1 MPTIGI
7 PRALHG
13 LQHYAMW
20 RTFFQD
26 LGSQVVIS
34 PSTNRDIVAAGG
46 KVVADVTC
54 LPVKVYAGHVI
65 WLRDNAK
72 VDFVFS
78 PAIRSFER
86 GAMHC
91 SKFQALPDLVRAT
104 IPDCPPL
111 LETNIDAHRYKI
123 SLAEGF
129 LRLGRQLERNTSKV
143 KRAFKHASQVDAE
156 FRARMVNEKITYLE
170 ALERMYPDA
179 FPATTKT
186 KRKSH
191 LNIAVVGHPYCL
203 YDDYIN
209 HNVVN
214 RLRELSA
221 NVMTSE
227 MVSPHDAQIGV
238 EKTTGQTRWFYE
250 NWMSGA
256 AGHYLHD
263 PNIAGLVAVLA
274 FTCGPDSAMVE
285 TMGRRAHA
293 MRRPFMNLVLDEHGS
308 AAGMVTRLEAF
319 VDMLTR
325 QRTIQSGDCF
335 VARSANA
342 PRNDTRVAQPQ
353 TGLIVKRVGDK
364 PAPRIELP
372 PVLREIN
379 KPTVGFPRMGTSAI
393 AIKSMFEGLGA
404 RVELGPPLSNR
415 TVSLG
420 ALSSPEFIC
429 TPYKYILGN
438 MIEMLEAGA
447 DTLVYIDGQELCRN
461 SSYTQMLNDALHD
474 LGYKFKLVGTTV
486 FEKGGLFALPQFLRQ
501 FVDQFSW
508 SDTLREIR
516 LALTKM
522 YALDD
527 LERRLHALRPRE
539 AVRGTADK
547 IFEEAMRRIDEVRQL
562 DPLESVKRDVMQK
575 FDGVLIDPTRR
586 PVKIATTGEYYAV
599 LEPFYNLDV
608 ERILGELGAHVH
620 RSIMLGDWVKLT
632 LIFEALGLHKSE
644 IDQAAKPYL
653 RWNVGGEGLVTVGN
667 AVMHAKR
674 GIDGLVELLPFTC
687 IPEITALNV
696 LPRIS
701 RDFNLPVISFILDEQ
716 SGRAGMRTR
725 LEAFVDLLNRRREIK
740 MA

>member
-1 MPTIGI
+1 MLRIGI

-20 RTFFQD
+20 RTFFND
-26 LGSQVVIS
+26 LGAEVVIS
-34 PSTNRDIVAAGG
+34 PSTNRDMVSAGG

-65 WLRDNAK
+65 WLRDNAQ
-72 VDFVFS
+72 VDYVFS

-104 IPDCPPL
+104 LPDCPPL

-129 LRLGRQLERNTSKV
+129 LRLGRQLERNGSMV
-143 KRAFKHASQVDAE
+143 KNAFKHASQVDKE
-156 FRARMVNEKITYLE
+156 FRARMVDEKITYLE
-170 ALERMYPDA
+170 ALESMYPDA
-179 FPATTKT
+179 FPATTRP
-186 KRKSH
+186 KRKTH
-191 LNIAVVGHPYCL
+191 LNIAIVGHPYCL

-214 RLRELSA
+214 RLRELGA
-221 NVMTSE
+221 NVVTSE
-227 MVSPHDAQIGV
+227 MVSSEDAHKGV
-238 EKTTGQTRWFYE
+238 EQTTGQTRWFYE

-263 PNIAGLVAVLA
+263 SQIAGVVAVLA
-274 FTCGPDSAMVE
+274 FSCGPDSAMVE
-285 TMGRRAHA
+285 TMGRRAHT
-293 MRRPFMNLVLDEHGS
+293 MQRPFMNLVLDEHGS

-325 QRTIQSGDCF
+325 QQTIKAHPSQ
-335 VARSANA
+335 VAES
-342 PRNDTRVAQPQ
+342 Q
-353 TGLIVKRVGDK
+353 TGLVLKRIEDK
-364 PAPRIELP
+364 PTKSIQMP

-379 KPTVGFPRMGTSAI
+379 KPVIGFPRMGTSVI
-393 AIKSMFEGLGA
+393 PIKSMFEGLGA

-420 ALSSPEFIC
+420 ALNAPEFIC

-474 LGYKFKLVGTTV
+474 MGYKFKLVGTTV

-501 FVDQFSW
+501 FVDHFSW
-508 SDTLREIR
+508 SETWHEIR

-522 YALDD
+522 YVLDD
-527 LERRLHALRPRE
+527 LERRLQALRPRE
-539 AVRGTADK
+539 AVRGAADK
-547 IFEEAMRRIDEVRQL
+547 VFDEAMRRIDDARRV
-562 DPLESVKRDVMQK
+562 DMLELVKRDVMRK
-575 FDGVLIDPTRR
+575 FDGVLLDPTRR
-586 PVKIATTGEYYAV
+586 PVKIATTGEYYAA

-620 RSIMLGDWVKLT
+620 RSIMLGDWAKLT
-632 LIFEALGLHKSE
+632 LIFEAIGLHKSE

-687 IPEITALNV
+687 IPEIAALNI

-701 RDFNLPVISFILDEQ
+701 RDYNLPVISFILDEQ

>member
-26 LGSQVVIS
+26 LGAQVVIS
-34 PSTNRDIVAAGG
+34 PSSNRDMVAAGG
-46 KVVADVTC
+46 RVVADVTC
-54 LPVKVYAGHVI
+54 LPVKVYAGHVM
-65 WLRDNAK
+65 WLRDNGN

-78 PAIRSFER
+78 PAIRSFEH

-123 SLAEGF
+123 SPTEGF
-129 LRLGRQLERNTSKV
+129 RRLGRQLERNSTKV
-143 KRAFKHASQVDAE
+143 KRAWQHASQVDQE
-156 FRARMVNEKITYLE
+156 FRARMVDEKITYLE
-170 ALERMYPDA
+170 ALEIFYPDA
-179 FPATTKT
+179 FPVSTKS
-186 KRKSH
+186 KRKSQ

-209 HNVVN
+209 HNVIN
-214 RLRELSA
+214 RLRELGA
-221 NVMTSE
+221 NVLTSE

-238 EKTTGQTRWFYE
+238 DKTTGQTRWFYE

-263 PNIAGLVAVLA
+263 PNISGLIAVLA

-293 MRRPFMNLVLDEHGS
+293 LQRPFMNLVLDEHGS
-308 AAGMVTRLEAF
+308 AAGMITRLEAF

-325 QRTIQSGDCF
+325 QRTMKTGDCV
-335 VARSANA
+335 VANTA
-342 PRNDTRVAQPQ
+342 PRNDSQVAESQ
-353 TGLIVKRVGDK
+353 TGLVLRRVGDK

-379 KPTVGFPRMGTSAI
+379 KPRVGFPRMGTSVI
-393 AIKSMFEGLGA
+393 PLKSMFEGLGA

-420 ALSSPEFIC
+420 ALNSPEFIC

-447 DTLVYIDGQELCRN
+447 DTLVYIDGAELCRN

-474 LGYKFKLVGTTV
+474 MGYKFKLIGTTV
-486 FEKGGLFALPQFLRQ
+486 FEKGGIFALPQFFRQ
-501 FVDQFSW
+501 FVDHFSW
-508 SDTLREIR
+508 SETFREIR
-516 LALTKM
+516 LGLGKM

-527 LERRLHALRPRE
+527 LERRLQALRPRE

-547 IFEEAMRRIDEVRQL
+547 VFEEAMRRIDDARNPGL
-562 DPLESVKRDVMQK
+562 LELVKRDVMHK
-575 FDGVLIDPTRR
+575 FDGVLLDPTRH
-586 PVKIATTGEYYAV
+586 PVKIATTGEYYAA

-620 RSIMLGDWVKLT
+620 RSIMLGDWAKLT

-653 RWNVGGEGLVTVGN
+653 RWNIGGEGLVTVGN

-687 IPEITALNV
+687 IPEIAALNI

-701 RDFNLPVISFILDEQ
+701 RDFNLPIISFILDEQ

-725 LEAFVDLLNRRREIK
+725 LEAFVDLLNRRREMK

>member
-1 MPTIGI
+1 MLRIGI

-13 LQHYAMW
+13 LQHYALW

-26 LGSQVVIS
+26 LGAQVVLS
-34 PSTNRDIVAAGG
+34 PSTNQDMVSAGAR
-46 KVVADVTC
+46 VVADVTC

-65 WLRDNAK
+65 WLRDHGK
-72 VDFVFS
+72 IDFVFS

-91 SKFQALPDLVRAT
+91 SKFQALPDLIRAT
-104 IPDCPPL
+104 LTDCPPL
-111 LETNIDAHRYKI
+111 LETDIDAHRYKI
-123 SLAEGF
+123 SPAEGF
-129 LRLGRQLERNTSKV
+129 QRLGRKLERNAGKV
-143 KRAFKHASQVDAE
+143 KRAWKHASQIDDT
-156 FRARMVNEKITYLE
+156 FRARMVDEKLTYLE
-170 ALERMYPDA
+170 ALEIFYPDA
-179 FPATTKT
+179 FPALTRT
-186 KRKSH
+186 KRAPR
-191 LNIAVVGHPYCL
+191 LNIAIVGHPYCL
-203 YDDYIN
+203 YDDYLN
-209 HNVVN
+209 HNIVN
-214 RLRELSA
+214 RLRDLGA
-221 NVMTSE
+221 RVFTSE
-227 MVSPHDAQIGV
+227 MVSPQDAHIGI
-238 EKTTGQTRWFYE
+238 ENTTGQTRWFYE

-263 PNIAGLVAVLA
+263 PQIAGLIAVLA

-285 TMGRRAHA
+285 TMSRRARA
-293 MRRPFMNLVLDEHGS
+293 LQRPFMNLVLDEHGS

-325 QRTIQSGDCF
+325 QTTPQSID
-335 VARSANA
+335 S
-342 PRNDTRVAQPQ
+342 Q
-353 TGLIVKRVGDK
+353 TSIIVRKTEDK

-372 PVLREIN
+372 PVLREIH
-379 KPTVGFPRMGTSAI
+379 KPRLGFPRMGTSAI
-393 AIKSMFEGLGA
+393 PIKSLFEGIGA
-404 RVELGPPLSNR
+404 HVELGPPLSNR

-420 ALSSPEFIC
+420 ALHSPEFIC

-447 DTLVYIDGQELCRN
+447 DTLLYIDGAELCRN

-474 LGYKFKLVGTTV
+474 LGYKFKLVGTNI
-486 FEKGGLFALPQFLRQ
+486 FEKGGLFALPAFLRQ
-501 FVDQFSW
+501 FMDHFSW
-508 SDTLREIR
+508 SETIREIR
-516 LALTKM
+516 LALGKM

-527 LERRLHALRPRE
+527 MERRVQFLRPRE
-539 AVRGTADK
+539 ATRGSVDK
-547 IFEEAMRRIDEVRQL
+547 IWEEGNARIDHAH
-562 DPLESVKRDVMQK
+562 DPSAVKLVLQDVLQK
-575 FDGVLIDPTRR
+575 MSQVLIDPTRQ

-620 RSIMLGDWVKLT
+620 RSIMLGDWAKLA

-653 RWNVGGEGLVTVGN
+653 RWNIGGEGLVTVGN
-667 AVMHAKR
+667 AVMQAKR

-687 IPEITALNV
+687 IPEIAALNI

-701 RDFNLPVISFILDEQ
+701 RDYNLPIISFILDEQ